1 MTDTHCH
8 LYLAG
13 DFPGD
18 ECCDAMTRAI
28 ASGVTRMV
36 FPNVDRDSLE
46 PMRRLHEVY
55 PFNSAMAIGIHPTE
69 LHGDWEALLDE
80 FEQLAASP
88 EFVAI
93 GEVGIDLHFDDNP
106 PLETQRRAFA
116 RHLDWAVK
124 YDKPVIIHCRDARD
138 EVLQCIVELRD
149 RLPGNAP
156 LPRLVFHS
164 FTGTPDDVRAI
175 RRVCDPMF
183 GINGVV
189 TFKNAPD
196 LREALHEIGPD
207 RMLLETDAPWLAPVP
222 HRGQRN
228 ESAYIPLILNR
239 IAEELKM
246 PADELE
252 RITDSNATSLFF

>member
-1 MTDTHCH
+1 MIDTHCH

-18 ECCDAMTRAI
+18 ECYDAMNRAI

-46 PMRRLHEVY
+46 PIRRLHEVY

-80 FEQLAASP
+80 FEQLAPSP

-116 RHLDWAVK
+116 RQLDWAVK

-183 GINGVV
+183 GINGVGGLYLNSI
-189 TFKNAPD
+189 TFQD
-196 LREALHEIGPD
+196 YD
-207 RMLLETDAPWLAPVP
+207 FFMLL
-222 HRGQRN
+222 
-228 ESAYIPLILNR
+228 SAFYTLVSLTAGIVIDISYGFIDPR
-239 IAEELKM
+239 IRMGAK
-246 PADELE
+246 
-252 RITDSNATSLFF
+252 